1 LENDIDTI
9 NVRLDTN
16 DLKISDLS
24 TFKTAQLIIN
34 TNKNS
39 EILTLN
45 NGVDSLDNRTTINE
59 NLLSQHSTK
68 ILEIDLLNDNVADI
82 QGIIT
87 GHTSNISLNQ
97 DDITQAKLDI
107 INLQTKNNDVD
118 ILITTLQNNIVDI
131 NNELENIA
139 TQQSINEIR
148 DGITNIESSLTT
160 INNYISTIISNDEAT
175 DVQVTNIITR
185 LDEGDILIEQNRS
198 DIVLNSS
205 GISNNNQSITS
216 IQGDITSIQIDV
228 NSINNTIGFINNS
241 ISENKI
247 LLIII

>member
-148 DGITNIESSLTT
+148 DGIHLFEYL
-160 INNYISTIISNDEAT
+160 
-175 DVQVTNIITR
+175 
-185 LDEGDILIEQNRS
+185 
-198 DIVLNSS
+198 
-205 GISNNNQSITS
+205 
-216 IQGDITSIQIDV
+216 
-228 NSINNTIGFINNS
+228 
-241 ISENKI
+241 
-247 LLIII
+247 